1 VPEARPKVAGGISLV
16 SLLGVALFLELWLNR
31 ITARLLRHDPA
42 RRLEPMWHRADVA
55 ALFLFELVSVFG
67 ALLFVLGLARI
78 VTSRDQ
84 RPPFRASIAVVGGVT
99 AALIVGGIVTRLPQ
113 RLHAHLYMS
122 ALFLLAV
129 LVLGA
134 IAIPASRRLRV
145 GIALLAVPIATMLA
159 ANLIQRLSAPGVLD
173 PSASLLAEG
182 AGGALVVVGLLA
194 PFLLGPEGPGGP
206 IAIAAAAL
214 TAALG
219 LVLGRLDW
227 DLTAKLAGIGLG
239 VAIPI
244 GPIALPL
251 YVLGASSLVYT
262 AFALLT
268 REGPERLRGAGL
280 FLVGTIGL
288 QLELPYQIAGT
299 FLGMLCI
306 IESAARPS
314 VDAITREELDE
325 HLRRWASLVGAK
337 TVTVV
342 GAPGRE
348 RARLSFTAP
357 GNGDGIEAQLLVDRR
372 AGAMARFEISV
383 GETPVRTPPFTLST
397 RRATMLGPAAPG
409 PVIST
414 DDAAFD
420 ARFVI
425 RDHRGAGTTLLDPE
439 TRARIARLVD
449 GWVGV
454 WPQRGA
460 RYVGLSLSGGDD
472 GLPSLVQLLA
482 DLRERAGS

>member
-1 VPEARPKVAGGISLV
+1 MPEARPKVAGGISLV
-16 SLLGVALFLELWLNR
+16 GLLGFALFFELWLNR
-31 ITARLLRHDPA
+31 ISARLLRHDPA
-42 RRLEPMWHRADVA
+42 RRLEPMWHRADLA
-55 ALFLFELVSVFG
+55 ALFLFELASVFG
-67 ALLFVLGLARI
+67 ALLFILGLARI

-99 AALIVGGIVTRLPQ
+99 AALVVGGIVARLPP

-134 IAIPASRRLRV
+134 LALPASRRLRA
-145 GIALLAVPIATMLA
+145 GIALLSLPVAAMLA

-173 PSASLLAEG
+173 PRASLLAEG

-194 PFLLGPEGPGGP
+194 PFLFGPEGPGG
-206 IAIAAAAL
+206 ALAVAAAAL
-214 TAALG
+214 TAAGG

-244 GPIALPL
+244 GPVALPL
-251 YVLGASSLVYT
+251 YVLGASALVYT
-262 AFALLT
+262 TFALLT

-280 FLVGTIGL
+280 FLMGTIGL

-299 FLGMLCI
+299 LLGLLCI
-306 IESAARPS
+306 IESAARPAI
-314 VDAITREELDE
+314 DAITREELDE
-325 HLRRWASLVGAK
+325 HLRRWAALVGAK
-337 TVTVV
+337 QVTVV

-348 RARLSFTAP
+348 RARLSFIAP
-357 GNGDGIEAQLLVDRR
+357 GASVEAQLLVDRR
-372 AGAMARFEISV
+372 AGALARFELSV

-397 RRATMLGPAAPG
+397 RPATMLGPAAPG
-409 PVIST
+409 PVIAT

-439 TRARIARLVD
+439 TRTRIARLID

-460 RYVGLSLSGGDD
+460 RYVGRSLPGGDD
-472 GLPSLVQLLA
+472 GLPSLVQLLC
-482 DLRERAGS
+482 DLRERSGA